1 MINSEELENSLGRRI
16 FNEFLS
22 EHFEHSMPTLSQKF
36 DKLTEMY
43 FNFNSVVNISALR
56 TLDDVYIKHYLD
68 SVFPYKHFVGACCDV
83 GCGGGFPCIPLALV
97 TPHEFLGID
106 GVAKKLTLIM
116 NASFELCMKNIS
128 ALHVRAEELA
138 KTRKFDTVSAR
149 AVADIDTA
157 LSYCAPLADKNG
169 KIILYRTQNDER
181 ATTKTENKYKIELSD
196 IIDYTLPSTEIKR
209 RLFIYR
215 KTA

>member
-22 EHFEHSMPTLSQKF
+22 EHFAHSMPTLSQKF

-68 SVFPYKHFVGACCDV
+68 SVFPYKHFDGSCCDV
-83 GCGGGFPCIPLALV
+83 GCGGGFPCMPLALV

-106 GVAKKLTLIM
+106 GVAK
-116 NASFELCMKNIS
+116 N
-128 ALHVRAEELA
+128 
-138 KTRKFDTVSAR
+138 
-149 AVADIDTA
+149 
-157 LSYCAPLADKNG
+157 
-169 KIILYRTQNDER
+169 
-181 ATTKTENKYKIELSD
+181 
-196 IIDYTLPSTEIKR
+196 
-209 RLFIYR
+209 
-215 KTA
+215 